1 MKEEIHE
8 QIKQIKRSFRSA
20 MNGPVSQS
28 MRDKGTL
35 YKLNWGVALPKLREM
50 AQRYTPSYELA
61 IELWKEPIRECKLM
75 ALMLMPPEDM
85 PMEVVDIWMEQ
96 THTQELAE
104 VAAVQLYQHLSY
116 APLLAF
122 KWMASADALPQI
134 TAYTL
139 LGRLFMK
146 GMEPNERGINEFL
159 DQAITALQSSH
170 AGVQHAAS
178 NCLCRFAELGQIYAQ
193 IMEKALKMH
202 GLASF

>member
-50 AQRYTPSYELA
+50 AQQYTPSYELA

-202 GLASF
+202 GLAYF

>member
-50 AQRYTPSYELA
+50 AQQYTPSYELA
-61 IELWKEPIRECKLM
+61 IKLWKEPIRECKLM

>member
-50 AQRYTPSYELA
+50 AQQYTPSYELA

-139 LGRLFMK
+139 LGRLFIK

>member
-1 MKEEIHE
+1 MAK

-50 AQRYTPSYELA
+50 AQQYTPSYGLA

-104 VAAVQLYQHLSY
+104 VASVQLYQHLSY
-116 APLLAF
+116 TPLLAF

>member
-50 AQRYTPSYELA
+50 AQQYTPSYELA

-178 NCLCRFAELGQIYAQ
+178 NCLCRFAELGQLYAQ

>member
-50 AQRYTPSYELA
+50 AQQYTPSYELA

-96 THTQELAE
+96 THPQELAE

>member
-50 AQRYTPSYELA
+50 AQQYTPSYELA

-116 APLLAF
+116 APLFAF

>member
-50 AQRYTPSYELA
+50 AQQYTPSYELA

>member
-35 YKLNWGVALPKLREM
+35 YKLNCGVALPKLREM
-50 AQRYTPSYELA
+50 AQQYTPSYELA

>member
-35 YKLNWGVALPKLREM
+35 YKLNWGVALLKLREM
-50 AQRYTPSYELA
+50 AQQYTPSYELA

-159 DQAITALQSSH
+159 DQAITALQSSY

>member
-50 AQRYTPSYELA
+50 AQQYTPSYELA

-96 THTQELAE
+96 THTQDLAE

>member
-1 MKEEIHE
+1 
-8 QIKQIKRSFRSA
+8 

-50 AQRYTPSYELA
+50 AQQYTPSYELA

>member
-1 MKEEIHE
+1 MHE
-8 QIKQIKRSFRSA
+8 QNKQSKRSFRSA

-50 AQRYTPSYELA
+50 AQQYTPSYELA

-146 GMEPNERGINEFL
+146 GMEPNERGINECL
-159 DQAITALQSSH
+159 DQAITGLQSSH

>member
-50 AQRYTPSYELA
+50 VQQYTPSYELA

>member
-8 QIKQIKRSFRSA
+8 QLKQIKRSFRSA

-50 AQRYTPSYELA
+50 AQQYTPSYELA

-139 LGRLFMK
+139 LGRLFMN

>member
-50 AQRYTPSYELA
+50 AQQYTPSYELA

-193 IMEKALKMH
+193 IMERALKMH
-202 GLASF
+202 GLAAF

>member
-50 AQRYTPSYELA
+50 AQQYTPSYELA

-159 DQAITALQSSH
+159 DQAITALHSSH

>member
-50 AQRYTPSYELA
+50 AQQYTPSYELA

-85 PMEVVDIWMEQ
+85 PMEVVDIWMQQ

>member
-50 AQRYTPSYELA
+50 AQQYTPSYELA

-159 DQAITALQSSH
+159 DQAITALQSSY

>member
-8 QIKQIKRSFRSA
+8 QIRQIKRSFRSA

-50 AQRYTPSYELA
+50 AQQYTPSYELA

>member
-50 AQRYTPSYELA
+50 AQQYTPSYELA

-85 PMEVVDIWMEQ
+85 PMEVVDIWIEQ
-96 THTQELAE
+96 THTQALAA
-104 VAAVQLYQHLSY
+104 VAAVQLCQHLSY

>member
-50 AQRYTPSYELA
+50 AQQYTPSYELA

-178 NCLCRFAELGQIYAQ
+178 NCLCIFAELGQIYAQ

>member
-50 AQRYTPSYELA
+50 AQQYTPSYELA

-85 PMEVVDIWMEQ
+85 PMEVVDIWIEQ